1 MPLTRSLIRIAP
13 FAVFTAVILGPSHG
27 PAAAPA
33 PTSPPGSAAAPS
45 SPAEVEVRYVDDS
58 VMKLKL
64 LDERLDLHTRY
75 GTLSIPTADIRKID
89 FAARVPPDVADKI
102 TAAVGRLGHPD
113 FQTREKASS
122 ELKDYRERAFPTLLK
137 ATKHSDPEVSRRA
150 EEAIRYLQV
159 KLPASQLE
167 PRKYDVIHT
176 DDSKITGELKLD
188 SLRVLTFQ
196 FGEQRL
202 RLADVRALR
211 AGVAVADDA
220 VAAGPAPTNLTAYQ
234 NQFGKELTFSVTGAS
249 TTGQSAGVWGTDV
262 YTLDSN
268 LSAAAVHAGVLQPGQ
283 TGPVRVR
290 IVQSP
295 PQFVGS
301 FKNGIGSAP
310 YANYPAGGFE
320 FMRR

>member
-1 MPLTRSLIRIAP
+1 MPLTRSLLRATP
-13 FAVFTAVILGPSHG
+13 LALLTAVVLGPVFGS
-27 PAAAPA
+27 AAAPA
-33 PTSPPGSAAAPS
+33 PTVPTGAAASPAA
-45 SPAEVEVRYVDDS
+45 PAEVEVRYIDDS

-64 LDERLDLHTRY
+64 LDERLDLHTKY
-75 GTLSIPTADIRKID
+75 GTLSIPTADVRRIE
-89 FAARVPPDVADKI
+89 FAARVPADVADKI

-122 ELKDYRERAFPTLLK
+122 ELKEYRERAFPTVLK
-137 ATKHSDPEVSRRA
+137 AVKHSDPEVSRRA
-150 EEAIRYLQV
+150 EEVVRYLQV
-159 KLPASQLE
+159 KLPAGHLE
-167 PRKYDVIHT
+167 PRKHDVIYT
-176 DDSKITGELKLD
+176 DDSKITGELKVE

-202 RLADVRALR
+202 RLADVRSLR
-211 AGVAVADDA
+211 AGGAAAAED
-220 VAAGPAPTNLTAYQ
+220 AAGPAPTNLTAYQ
-234 NQFGKELTFSVTGAS
+234 NQFGKELTFSVAGAG

-268 LSAAAVHAGVLQPGQ
+268 LSAAAVHAGVLQPNQ
-283 TGPVRVR
+283 TGAVRVR

-320 FMRR
+320 FVRR